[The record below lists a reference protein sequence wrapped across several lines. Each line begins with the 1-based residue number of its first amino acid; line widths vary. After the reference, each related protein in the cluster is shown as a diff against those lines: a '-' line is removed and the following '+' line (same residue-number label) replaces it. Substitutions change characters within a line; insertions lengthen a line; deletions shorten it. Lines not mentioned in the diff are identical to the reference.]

1 MVNTETEVIKKPS
14 KKKII
19 KEDIQFQYFWYLF
32 VLFTIILISYLIP
45 TILFMVYFLLYFI
58 PSFLEA
64 PNFLSIFINLKP
76 LLALITMP
84 LVIIG
89 CYLIRLFLI
98 AIVARFFWALSEKKS
113 PSQPG
118 IIPRNFPS
126 RTLNY
131 YHIRSFILK
140 YPKNAFNKGIFPWLQ
155 PWLYNFI
162 KASQIGKGTTIEESS
177 GTDKF
182 LKIGENVYLG
192 VNSVLSSHMID
203 GIFGN
208 ITYFKVKVG
217 DNVTAAAKNL
227 IAPGTEIK
235 ENSYLL
241 PIASTPKHS
250 ILKGNSYYFSGGARP
265 LSKISKRKVR
275 NYLKIDP
282 DTLKEIEDVK
292 DSNITLKNEMKD
304 LDDEKEE
311 SLAIDF
317 VTSSAISRVN
327 IKFLILYIPIF
338 WLSGM
343 LDSIIFYTYTYYI
356 QNPFFLIFFLPTII
370 IFMWFI
376 FIVCCLIFSKL
387 FLILINLIHK
397 PKEGVFKAEKGDT
410 DFEFWCLRTE
420 LKKIVLWL
428 VRNWP
433 IPWMDIL
440 VFKWFGIKM
449 SLSISLYD
457 AWCDTEFIHFG
468 RKVLIGQGA
477 TVMSSMVIGK
487 YLIIKKVIFDD
498 YVLIGGETTIAPGT
512 IVGKETLVGA
522 LSYSVYN
529 QILEPG
535 WVYFGMPIVKLK
547 KNKYAE
553 KRRNK
558 ITKRDVDAEKKFDV
572 DHDINIDDDKKDLI

>member
-1 MVNTETEVIKKPS
+1 MENSEAHVIDNGSETKV
-14 KKKII
+14 I
-19 KEDIQFQYFWYLF
+19 KEDIKFQYFWYLV
-32 VLFTIILISYLIP
+32 VLFTIYLISYLIP
-45 TILFMVYFLLYFI
+45 AILFMIYFLLYFI
-58 PSFLEA
+58 PSFLG
-64 PNFLSIFINLKP
+64 NTKFFTIFVNLNS
-76 LLALITMP
+76 LLALISMP

-89 CYLIRLFLI
+89 CYLIRLFLV
-98 AIVARFFWALSEKKS
+98 ALVARFFWRLSEKKS
-113 PSQPG
+113 PSKPG

-126 RTLNY
+126 KILNY

-140 YPKNAFNKGIFPWLQ
+140 YPKNAFTKGMFPWLQ
-155 PWLYNFI
+155 PWLYNFM
-162 KASQIGKGTTIEESS
+162 KASQIGKGTTIEESPAN
-177 GTDKF
+177 DKF

-241 PIASTPKHS
+241 PLASTPKHS

-265 LSKISKRKVR
+265 LSKISKRKIR
-275 NYLKIDP
+275 NYLRIDP
-282 DTLKEIEDVK
+282 DTLKEIKDVK
-292 DSNITLKNEMKD
+292 DANIPLKDEMKD
-304 LDDEKEE
+304 LSDEEE
-311 SLAIDF
+311 KNLSIDF

-343 LDSIIFYTYTYYI
+343 LDSIIFYTYTYYV
-356 QNPFFLIFFLPTII
+356 QNPFLMIFFLPAII

-376 FIVCCLIFSKL
+376 FIFCCLIFSKL
-387 FLILINLIHK
+387 FLTLITLIHK

-449 SLSISLYD
+449 SLSCALHDS
-457 AWCDTEFIHFG
+457 WCDTEFIHFG

-477 TVMSSMVIGK
+477 TIMSSMVIGK

-498 YVLIGGETTIAPGT
+498 YVLIGGETTISPGT

-553 KRRNK
+553 QRSNK
-558 ITKRDVDAEKKFDV
+558 ITKRDVDEEKKFEIE
-572 DHDINIDDDKKDLI
+572 HDINIEDDKKRLI

>member
-1 MVNTETEVIKKPS
+1 MVNSDTEVIENAIQEKV
-14 KKKII
+14 I
-19 KEDIQFQYFWYLF
+19 KEEIKFQYFWYLF
-32 VLFTIILISYLIP
+32 VLFSIYLISYLIP
-45 TILFMVYFLLYFI
+45 TIFFMIYFLLYFI
-58 PSFLEA
+58 PSFLGTVS
-64 PNFLSIFINLKP
+64 FISIFTNFNS
-76 LLALITMP
+76 LLALLTMP
-84 LVIIG
+84 LVIIA
-89 CYLIRLFLI
+89 CYLLRLFLI
-98 AIVARFFWALSEKKS
+98 AVVARFFWALSEKKS
-113 PSQPG
+113 PSRPG

-126 RTLNY
+126 KTLNY

-140 YPKNAFNKGIFPWLQ
+140 YPKNAFAKGIFPWLQ
-155 PWLYNFI
+155 PWLYNFM
-162 KASQIGKGTTIEESS
+162 KTSQIGKGTTIEESS
-177 GTDKF
+177 GNDKF

-241 PIASTPKHS
+241 PLASTPKHS

-282 DTLKEIEDVK
+282 DTLKEIEDMK
-292 DSNITLKNEMKD
+292 EAIIALKNEMKT

-311 SLAIDF
+311 NLVIDF

-343 LDSIIFYTYTYYI
+343 MDSIIFYTYTYYV
-356 QNPFFLIFFLPTII
+356 QNPFLLIFFLPTII

-376 FIVCCLIFSKL
+376 FIFCCLIFSKL
-387 FLILINLIHK
+387 FLTLINLIHQ
-397 PKEGVFKAEKGDT
+397 PREGVFKAEKGDT

-449 SLSISLYD
+449 GLSISLYD

-477 TVMSSMVIGK
+477 TIMSSMVIGK

-522 LSYSVYN
+522 MSYSVYN

-553 KRRNK
+553 QRRNK
-558 ITKRDVDAEKKFDV
+558 ITKRDVDDEKKFEIE
-572 DHDINIDDDKKDLI
+572 HDINIDDDKKERT